1 MRRAAALLVFLS
13 GVVPVAAGE
22 LSSAYTPFD
31 LARCTQAAAPDEY
44 VFEGSWICPG
54 YDGIDIFQSGADA
67 RSYAAFG
74 RNAVRHCAAKK
85 TFNPF
90 NTALSPIE
98 WRLEDGKP
106 FAAIERWSIADDQ
119 GGQAGTWLVVTAL
132 RGDDSCPVHYVAGS
146 YPDANDQARR
156 AADDL
161 ARDFDCE
168 NDVPTVDSKIG
179 PPPIALVSCKELN
192 GD

>member
-1 MRRAAALLVFLS
+1 MRRAAALLVLLL
-13 GVVPVAAGE
+13 GVTPTWAGE
-22 LSSAYTPFD
+22 PSSAYTPFD
-31 LARCTQAAAPDEY
+31 LAKCTQVAAPDEY

-54 YDGIDIFQSGADA
+54 YDGVDIFQSGADA

-74 RNAVRHCAAKK
+74 EKADRHCSAKK

-98 WRLEDGKP
+98 WRLEGGKP

-132 RGDDSCPVHYVAGS
+132 RGDESCPVHYVAGS
-146 YPDANDQARR
+146 YPDANSQARW
-156 AADDL
+156 AADNL
-161 ARDFDCE
+161 VRDFDCE
-168 NDVPTVDSKIG
+168 TDVPTVDSKIG
-179 PPPIALVSCKELN
+179 TPPIAMVSCRELSS
-192 GD
+192 D

>member
-1 MRRAAALLVFLS
+1 MRRAAALLVLLCG
-13 GVVPVAAGE
+13 GVPAWAGE
-22 LSSAYTPFD
+22 PASVYTPFD
-31 LARCTQAAAPDEY
+31 LARCTQVAAPDEY
-44 VFEGSWICPG
+44 VFEGSWVCPG
-54 YDGIDIFQSGADA
+54 YGGVDIFQSGADA

-74 RNAVRHCAAKK
+74 KDASKHCAARK

-98 WRLEDGKP
+98 WRIDNGKP
-106 FAAIERWSIADDQ
+106 IATIERWSIADDQ

-132 RGDDSCPVHYVAGS
+132 REGDSCPVHYVAGS
-146 YPDANDQARR
+146 YPQANEQARR

-161 ARDFDCE
+161 TRDFDCA
-168 NDVPTVDSKIG
+168 NDAPTVDSKIG
-179 PPPIALVSCKELN
+179 PPPIEMIACREI

>member
-1 MRRAAALLVFLS
+1 MRRAAALLVLWCGFT
-13 GVVPVAAGE
+13 PAWAGE
-22 LSSAYTPFD
+22 PASVYTPFD
-31 LARCTQAAAPDEY
+31 LSKCTQVEKPDEY
-44 VFEGSWICPG
+44 VFEGSWICAG
-54 YDGIDIFQSGADA
+54 YDGVDIYQSGADA

-74 RNAVRHCAAKK
+74 KNAAKHCAAKK

-98 WRLEDGKP
+98 WRVADGKP

-146 YPDANDQARR
+146 YPDANGQARW
-156 AADDL
+156 AADNL

-168 NDVPTVDSKIG
+168 TDVPTVSSKIG
-179 PPPIALVSCKELN
+179 PPPIAMVSCRELN
-192 GD
+192 SD

>member
-1 MRRAAALLVFLS
+1 MRRAAALLVILC
-13 GVVPVAAGE
+13 GVMPAAAGE
-22 LSSAYTPFD
+22 PASVYTPFD
-31 LARCTQAAAPDEY
+31 LAKCTVVAAPDEY
-44 VFEGSWICPG
+44 VFEGSWVCPG
-54 YDGIDIFQSGADA
+54 YDGVDIFQSGADA

-74 RNAVRHCAAKK
+74 KNPAQHCSAKK

-98 WRLEDGKP
+98 WRVADGKP

-132 RGDDSCPVHYVAGS
+132 RGDDFCPVHYVAGS
-146 YPDANDQARR
+146 YPNANEQARR

-161 ARDFDCE
+161 ARNFDCE
-168 NDVPTVDSKIG
+168 TDVPTVNSKIG
-179 PPPIALVSCKELN
+179 PPPLALEACREIN
-192 GD
+192 GE